1 MAICAATLLSVL
13 AAGCGSGRG
22 TSNGI
27 TEGTSGSASA
37 KPVSASV
44 AAGSPHTGTAELR
57 PTRAQALAFAR
68 AVNLTSGDLPEAH
81 AVAHK
86 RTRSEHVD
94 TAQCERGLA
103 NAPEVAATRSAWLVR
118 GSELEKEEVASSV
131 AVRPDGADAVRSIAL
146 ARNARVRECF
156 ARVLTR
162 HYAGRRVGEA
172 RLGRISVT
180 PLPMQAPG
188 ANAMAGL
195 RVELTANFTL
205 SEVTVPIYVDVFG
218 FADGPAEVFLSTIS
232 ATQPVPA
239 PTERR
244 LFALLLG
251 RAEKHPL

>member
-1 MAICAATLLSVL
+1 VATCAATLLSVL
-13 AAGCGSGRG
+13 SAGCGGDRG

-27 TEGTSGSASA
+27 TEGASGSASA
-37 KPVSASV
+37 KPVSASA
-44 AAGSPHTGTAELR
+44 AAGAPHAGAADLR
-57 PTRAQALAFAR
+57 PTRAQALSFAR
-68 AVNLTSGDLPEAH
+68 AVNLTSDDLPEAH
-81 AVAHK
+81 AAARK
-86 RTRSEHVD
+86 RTRSEQVD

-103 NAPEVAATRSAWLVR
+103 NAPKVAATRSPWLVR

-131 AVRPDGADAVRSIAL
+131 TVRSDDADTMRSIAL

-156 ARVLTR
+156 ARALTR

-180 PLPMQAPG
+180 PLPVQARG
-188 ANAMAGL
+188 TDAAGL
-195 RVELTANFTL
+195 RAEMTVDFTP
-205 SEVTVPIYVDVFG
+205 SEVTLPIYVDVFG

-244 LFALLLG
+244 LFALLLA
-251 RAEKHPL
+251 RAATHPL